1 MSIPRH
7 LSDDSKTALRQG
19 VDTAAPCA
27 KPEAAKGDDD
37 LMSTEC
43 AVPVERRHLVTE
55 VDDDFRD
62 EAPEPPVARQDLA
75 AVLARVTKHYPHLT
89 YLPAD

>member
-7 LSDDSKTALRQG
+7 LSDDSLTVLRPG
-19 VDTAAPCA
+19 ADTPAPCA

-43 AVPVERRHLVTE
+43 AVSSERRPLVTE
-55 VDDDFRD
+55 VVEDLRDDV
-62 EAPEPPVARQDLA
+62 PEPPLARQDLA
-75 AVLARVTKHYPHLT
+75 AVLARLTKHYPHLT
-89 YLPAD
+89 YLPAE

>member
-7 LSDDSKTALRQG
+7 LSDDSKSVLRPG
-19 VDTAAPCA
+19 ADTPEPCA

-43 AVPVERRHLVTE
+43 AVSSERRHLVTE
-55 VDDDFRD
+55 VVEDIPDKVL
-62 EAPEPPVARQDLA
+62 ELPLARQDLA